1 MPDAELR
8 GLLLETYYRRRKE
21 RLIGLMPADFDGKVD
36 QHEIQS
42 IAGQLA
48 DHGLI
53 HWRAHPGQSGVGG
66 GMGTIT
72 AAGVDV
78 VEGRAPAPLAMQLR
92 QDRGR
97 SSTASFSTMPAP
109 DRCPSVTVA
118 IEQLLRAIEDSAAS
132 AADKGAATVLLH
144 AFRQHPLVRTMASGN
159 ADHTDDGESTDQ
171 SATPG

>member
-1 MPDAELR
+1 M
-8 GLLLETYYRRRKE
+8 LLETYYRRRKE
-21 RLIGLMPADFDGKVD
+21 RLIGLMPSDFDGKVNE
-36 QHEIQS
+36 HEIQS

-53 HWRAHPGQSGVGG
+53 HWRANRGQGGVGG

-78 VEGRAPAPLAMQLR
+78 VEGRAAAPLVMQLR

-97 SSTASFSTMPAP
+97 SSAAASATLPAAHS
-109 DRCPSVTVA
+109 CPSVAVA
-118 IEQLLRAIEDSAAS
+118 IDQLLRAIEDSAAS
-132 AADKGAATVLLH
+132 AADKAAATLLLH
-144 AFRQHPLVRTMASGN
+144 AFRDHPLVRTMAPSN
-159 ADHTDDGESTDQ
+159 AAHNDDGESTAE

>member
-21 RLIGLMPADFDGKVD
+21 RLIGLMPCDFDGKVN
-36 QHEIQS
+36 QQEIQS

-53 HWRAHPGQSGVGG
+53 HWRANRGQGGVGS

-78 VEGRAPAPLAMQLR
+78 VEGRVPAPLAMQLR
-92 QDRGR
+92 QDPDR
-97 SSTASFSTMPAP
+97 SSAAPSASMPAA
-109 DRCPSVTVA
+109 DSSPSVAVA
-118 IEQLLRAIEDSAAS
+118 IEQLLPAIEDCAAS
-132 AADKGAATVLLH
+132 AADKGAATMLVH
-144 AFRQHPLVRTMASGN
+144 AFRQHPLVRTMAPSN
-159 ADHTDDGESTDQ
+159 AEPTDDGESTAE